1 MRAAEIVGGV
11 AVVGVAALL
20 GLSLLDD
27 DEPAAFQTE
36 DSLGLV
42 PAAESGG
49 NSTTSSSTITS
60 TGVTVSVTTE
70 PPTVSNGPTTESAP
84 DTTVTATT
92 TRSTPTTRPV
102 TTTTAASSASP
113 TLPEDDRGAIAVR
126 VLNAGVEA
134 GAASFVTG
142 VLRQSG
148 FEPLDPRD
156 APTEVDATTVLFAPG
171 REAEAATVNSVIDAD
186 PDNVMPTPDGDASW
200 EEFGGEL
207 DVLVLL
213 GPS

>member
-42 PAAESGG
+42 PGAESGG
-49 NSTTSSSTITS
+49 SSTTSSSTTTS
-60 TGVTVSVTTE
+60 TGVTVSATTE
-70 PPTVSNGPTTESAP
+70 PPTVSNGPTTERAA
-84 DTTVTATT
+84 DIAVTATT
-92 TRSTPTTRPV
+92 TRSTPTTRPA
-102 TTTTAASSASP
+102 TTTAPSNASP
-113 TLPEDDRGAIAVR
+113 TVPEDERAAIAVR

-200 EEFGGEL
+200 EEFGDEL